1 METKIYQVNSN
12 IDTAAIQEAAEILR
26 RGGLVVF
33 PTETVYGLGGNAT
46 DGEAAKAIYA
56 AKGRPSDNPLIIHV
70 ASPEDAEPYAVT
82 SDAYYRLARRF
93 MPGPLTVILP
103 KKDTIPLSVTGGLDS
118 VAVRCPAHPVAR
130 ALIRAAGVP
139 IAAPSANRSGK
150 PSPTCA
156 AHVIEDLLGRVDM
169 ILDGGDC
176 EVGLESTI
184 VKLEGD
190 SGILLRP
197 GAVTPDDLKE
207 VLSTLTV
214 SKAVTAAL
222 GEGERVLSPGMK
234 YRHYAPSAPLTL
246 LEGNEDAVRA
256 FLVEKAKE
264 VGVGILC
271 FEEEI
276 PLMPKNAT
284 LFPVGKSADLEA
296 QAHRLFAALRDADNA
311 SNIRQLYA
319 HLPSKTGLGLALY
332 NRAIRAAAHTVL
344 HVDRT

>member
-12 IDTAAIQEAAEILR
+12 IDAAAIQEAAEILR

-46 DGEAAKAIYA
+46 DQEAAKAIYA

-169 ILDGGDC
+169 ILDGGEC

-190 SGILLRP
+190 S
-197 GAVTPDDLKE
+197 
-207 VLSTLTV
+207 
-214 SKAVTAAL
+214 AA
-222 GEGERVLSPGMK
+222 
-234 YRHYAPSAPLTL
+234 
-246 LEGNEDAVRA
+246 RA
-256 FLVEKAKE
+256 FSSGSSPSSQSSRA
-264 VGVGILC
+264 
-271 FEEEI
+271 
-276 PLMPKNAT
+276 
-284 LFPVGKSADLEA
+284 SA
-296 QAHRLFAALRDADNA
+296 RA
-311 SNIRQLYA
+311 SSR
-319 HLPSKTGLGLALY
+319 P
-332 NRAIRAAAHTVL
+332 R
-344 HVDRT
+344 

>member
-1 METKIYQVNSN
+1 
-12 IDTAAIQEAAEILR
+12 
-26 RGGLVVF
+26 
-33 PTETVYGLGGNAT
+33 
-46 DGEAAKAIYA
+46 
-56 AKGRPSDNPLIIHV
+56 
-70 ASPEDAEPYAVT
+70 
-82 SDAYYRLARRF
+82 
-93 MPGPLTVILP
+93 
-103 KKDTIPLSVTGGLDS
+103 
-118 VAVRCPAHPVAR
+118 
-130 ALIRAAGVP
+130 
-139 IAAPSANRSGK
+139 
-150 PSPTCA
+150 
-156 AHVIEDLLGRVDM
+156 
-169 ILDGGDC
+169 
-176 EVGLESTI
+176 VGLESTI

-256 FLVEKAKE
+256 FLIEKAKE

-276 PLMPKNAT
+276 PLMPKSAT

-296 QAHRLFAALRDADNA
+296 QAHRLFAALRDADKA
-311 SNIRQLYA
+311 PNIRQLYA

-332 NRAIRAAAHTVL
+332 DRAIRAAAHTVL
-344 HVDRT
+344 HID